1 MNFELE
7 NMNFW
12 EFAMNFLFESVG
24 FNMNFKVFSAMK
36 FSIIRHCERCQ
47 RQRVAIHTLQA
58 VSLVNAA

>member
-1 MNFELE
+1 
-7 NMNFW
+7 
-12 EFAMNFLFESVG
+12 MNFLFESVG

-58 VSLVNAA
+58 VSLGNAV